1 MHEIHLYQRDK
12 AARYRELIPQIRSLM
27 EGETDMTANLANVS
41 AALKEA
47 FGFLWVGFYMV
58 GGMYPYCLWPWG
70 VRYGLER
77 GEEYHSR

>member
-58 GGMYPYCLWPWG
+58 REHECELVLGPFQLHAVPFP
-70 VRYGLER
+70 VPR
-77 GEEYHSR
+77 